1 MALNIQKIKQQLQ
14 QKPNAVEE
22 MMPQIQDPNG
32 EPAEKEEED
41 HNWHN
46 PEYQNVIDYEFGD
59 DGNGHA
65 EAILDSLK
73 QEDID
78 YKSKKSMSQFREFFY
93 DLVKTYERFEN
104 NQY

>member
-1 MALNIQKIKQQLQ
+1 MAVNIHKLKEQIRGKT
-14 QKPNAVEE
+14 NAVDEV
-22 MMPQIQDPNG
+22 MPKVENTEDQ
-32 EPAEKEEED
+32 EKEEED

-65 EAILDSLK
+65 EAILESFK

-78 YKSKKSMSQFREFFY
+78 YDSKKSKSQFREFFY

-104 NQY
+104 NQ